1 MSKAELSEKSKDE
14 LIKIIE
20 TLNAKNSK
28 LSDSVSQMKVRLA
41 ALGQSETEDEPARK
55 RKKTGKPE
63 KVFEKRKIAIRF
75 SYDGTRF
82 NGLQRSPLSNGLVTI
97 EDLLFDSMLKCK
109 MIDSIGQSDYI
120 AAGRTDKGV
129 HAVNNVFSIIVNSNL
144 TKDEIENDKTDNE
157 RDFVS
162 MINRHLPPEIVVT
175 CWAPVPFDF
184 SARFSCES
192 RSYNYI
198 FHGKGLNIS
207 KMNEAAQRL
216 VGKHDFQ
223 NFCTAQLERQ
233 DTSRECFRA
242 SVVQSGS
249 NDMCT
254 FEIESSGFLYHQ
266 IRLTMTLLALIGN
279 ELEDSELISSLL
291 NLEAHPRRPGF
302 KPANPDGLVL
312 IDCKFPNLNWVTKE
326 KDEINVT
333 KKINDRLHQTYLQLN
348 VLEKI
353 KSKLG
358 YEEREEKQP
367 VHQRITGILQKQN
380 KHRSILSYDCAPN
393 PKDLLLKKQA
403 KDEKKIKEAEAS

>member
-175 CWAPVPFDF
+175 CW
-184 SARFSCES
+184 
-192 RSYNYI
+192 
-198 FHGKGLNIS
+198 GLNIP